1 MLRVLSLPQLQHRTA
16 AARSR
21 LKAKSRVWCCGSN
34 ESPDFANLQLFVA
47 TQLGTMQQENTNAVL
62 LPSCPSAGWATLEPL
77 TPRPGYQW
85 DPASL

>member
-1 MLRVLSLPQLQHRTA
+1 MQHRTA

-21 LKAKSRVWCCGSN
+21 LKAKSRVWCCNSN

-47 TQLGTMQQENTNAVL
+47 TQLGTMQQENANAVL